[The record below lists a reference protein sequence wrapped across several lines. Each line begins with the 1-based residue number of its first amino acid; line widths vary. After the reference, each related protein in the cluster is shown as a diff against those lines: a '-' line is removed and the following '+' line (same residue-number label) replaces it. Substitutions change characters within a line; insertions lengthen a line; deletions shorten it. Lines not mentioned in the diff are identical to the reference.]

1 MSLYLVSG
9 ILAPKR
15 KGREKTTTYA
25 CGERIRLGSLKIT
38 VTLYEYLT
46 YFIVLDSAAIL
57 VMFIALSLT
66 GFDTYITVLVYLA
79 IILVSALVL
88 RGEG

>member
-1 MSLYLVSG
+1 LSLYLISG

-15 KGREKTTTYA
+15 KGREKSSTYA
-25 CGERIRLGSLKIT
+25 CGEHIRLGSLKLT

-57 VMFIALSLT
+57 IAFTALSLPT
-66 GFDTYITVLVYLA
+66 INVYIVLVYLA
-79 IILVSALVL
+79 MVLASALVL
-88 RGEG
+88 RGGD